1 MGGPSA
7 SSELPFAELLARVA
21 EATPAPGGGS
31 SAGWACALGAALAEM
46 CGAAGA
52 AELRARALALA
63 EADLTSY
70 APVLAA
76 TTPEARAAA
85 LSEAAEVPLAIAAAA
100 AQVAQLAAGVVHGSK
115 AGDAA
120 TGAAVAAAAARSAA
134 HLVELNLASTPEDPR
149 LEQARAYA
157 QAAAQAASSA
167 LGRA

>member
-1 MGGPSA
+1 
-7 SSELPFAELLARVA
+7 
-21 EATPAPGGGS
+21 
-31 SAGWACALGAALAEM
+31 M
-46 CGAAGA
+46 CGADGA

-76 TTPEARAAA
+76 TTPEDRAAA
-85 LSEAAEVPLAIAAAA
+85 LSEAAEVPLAIAVAAA
-100 AQVAQLAAGVVHGSK
+100 EVAALAAGVAHGSK

-120 TGAAVAAAAARSAA
+120 TGAQIGAAAARSAA
-134 HLVELNLASTPEDPR
+134 YLVELNLASTPQDPR
-149 LEQARAYA
+149 LQQARASA

>member
-1 MGGPSA
+1 
-7 SSELPFAELLARVA
+7 
-21 EATPAPGGGS
+21 
-31 SAGWACALGAALAEM
+31 M

-76 TTPEARAAA
+76 TTPEARAVA
-85 LSEAAEVPLAIAAAA
+85 LSEAAEVPLAIV
-100 AQVAQLAAGVVHGSK
+100 VASAEVAELAAGVARGSK

-120 TGAAVAAAAARSAA
+120 TGALIAAAAARAAA
-134 HLVELNLASTPEDPR
+134 HLVELNLARTPRDPR
-149 LEQARAYA
+149 LEQARACV

-167 LGRA
+167 EGRA